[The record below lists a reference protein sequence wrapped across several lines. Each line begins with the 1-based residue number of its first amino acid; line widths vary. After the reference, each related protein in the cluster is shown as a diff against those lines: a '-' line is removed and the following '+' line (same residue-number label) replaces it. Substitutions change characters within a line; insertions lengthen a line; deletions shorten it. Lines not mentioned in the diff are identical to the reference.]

1 MSESS
6 RAPGARAGVCA
17 LFLSVLT
24 ACGGGGGGETPVVTT
39 PSPPS
44 GNVPAPSPGA
54 SAPTPGEPA
63 VPAPPPA
70 ASQPDT
76 GTPPP
81 PPPPPPSAPAK
92 AWGPTQQLPGS
103 AQAVLMRGPG
113 REDDGTLSM
122 VTRDASGGT
131 IDRHVYTAGSGWT
144 ASHRLENVPQT
155 ALEASLAVNGSSLF
169 ASWATFINVPSPE
182 TTFAMAAGPG
192 FTLAAS
198 PISTGGAAQ
207 LTTAKVRANADGGM
221 TVVWVEATVSGR
233 TEGQLIAR
241 RWRPVSGWDAPVE
254 LETAQA
260 MDIHVQLEPLPG
272 GRSLLTYGTDV
283 RGAGTSTTNL
293 WARVVDTAGTV
304 GPKTALEDL
313 AIGRTSSGETT
324 TVLRGDEAF
333 TAWTE
338 SVASFEDCIVARTWR
353 NGTWSAATCVNRQS
367 TYESSI
373 SWKLRSHA
381 AGHAALVWASR
392 DVRVAFPDNA
402 GGWRAEEV
410 AGEMDLGHTVDYR
423 PDMALCPT
431 GASAV
436 IWAVNAPVDGTRGM
450 IVYARAR
457 SASGT
462 WGPRQEL
469 ARGAGM
475 RAHYLQVQGDA
486 DCNWTAGW
494 AIGAGPYAIQSRR
507 LLASGVLEPLTVIA
521 DPVRI
526 PTYTGNGI
534 SLLTGAVRL
543 AVEASGNA
551 VFAWDDERDRKTY
564 WRRFE

>member
-6 RAPGARAGVCA
+6 RVPGARAGVCA

-54 SAPTPGEPA
+54 SAPAPGEPA

-70 ASQPDT
+70 ASQPDI
-76 GTPPP
+76 GSPPP
-81 PPPPPPSAPAK
+81 PPPPPPSTPAK
-92 AWGPTQQLPGS
+92 AWGATQLLPGS
-103 AQAVLMRGPG
+103 PGVYVSQGPS
-113 REDDGTLSM
+113 REDDGSVSL
-122 VTRDASGGT
+122 VTRDAAAGT
-131 IDRHVYTAGSGWT
+131 LDRRVYTAGAGWGT
-144 ASHRLENVPQT
+144 SHRLENVPET
-155 ALEASLAVNGSSLF
+155 AQEMSLAVNGAALF

-192 FTLAAS
+192 LALAAS
-198 PISTGGAAQ
+198 PISTGLSAEYA
-207 LTTAKVRANADGGM
+207 TAKVRAHADGGM
-221 TVVWVEATVSGR
+221 TVAWVESTVSGI
-233 TEGQLIAR
+233 TTGQLVTR
-241 RWRPVSGWDAPVE
+241 RWRPATGWEAPVE
-254 LETAQA
+254 LETAQG
-260 MDIHVQLEPLPG
+260 MDGHVQLVPLPG

-283 RGAGTSTTNL
+283 RGAGTTTTNL
-293 WARVVDTAGTV
+293 WARVIDASGTV
-304 GPKTALEDL
+304 GPKTALEDTT
-313 AIGRTSSGETT
+313 IGRTSSGETA
-324 TVLRGDEAF
+324 TVLRGDDAI
-333 TAWTE
+333 TVWTE

-353 NGTWSAATCVNRQS
+353 DGVWGAATCVNRQS

-410 AGEMDLGHTVDYR
+410 ASEMDLGQTVDFR
-423 PDMALCPT
+423 PDVALCPT

-436 IWAVNAPVDGTRGM
+436 LWAVNAPVDGTRGM

-457 SASGT
+457 SANGT
-462 WGPRQEL
+462 WGPRHEL

-475 RAHYLQVQGDA
+475 RAHYLQIQGDTG
-486 DCNWTAGW
+486 CNWTAGW
-494 AIGAGPYAIQSRR
+494 AIGAGPYALQSRR

-526 PTYTGNGI
+526 PKITTSGI
-534 SLLTGAVRL
+534 TLLAGKVRL

-551 VFAWDDERDRKTY
+551 VFLWDDDRDGKTY